1 MAEGQGIL
9 PANMV
14 SLKRPSPFSI
24 INTIF
29 MPFFTLVTLIQLLAC
44 SSYTSAFQIF
54 PADSVTQFSASCAA
68 ALSTNITACSNV
80 VVGLDPSES
89 YDQSLLQSTCN
100 ATCGSALASWQNA
113 VGSACGGATY
123 LSDYGYDSLL
133 SDIPGLMSFNFNQT
147 CLMDGG
153 LYCNVVLA
161 NLTAAAAN
169 ATSTECNQCDLLLLR
184 NSAESIYGDG
194 PLILS
199 EGLYQSFTSQ
209 CGYTGYP
216 LSTQPALPT
225 STA

>member
-1 MAEGQGIL
+1 MA
-9 PANMV
+9 
-14 SLKRPSPFSI
+14 SLKRTSRTSNMTTLF
-24 INTIF
+24 T
-29 MPFFTLVTLIQLLAC
+29 PFFTLTLLQLLGC
-44 SSYTSAFQIF
+44 FSYTSAFQIF

-80 VVGLDPSES
+80 VVGLDPSET

-113 VGSACGGATY
+113 VSSACGGATY
-123 LSDYGYDSLL
+123 LNDYGYDSLL
-133 SDIPGLMSFNFNQT
+133 SDVPGMMSFNFNQT

-153 LYCNVVLA
+153 LYCNVVLG

-169 ATSTECNQCDLLLLR
+169 ATNTTSTECNQCDLLLLR
-184 NSAESIYGDG
+184 NTAESVYGDG

-216 LSTQPALPT
+216 LTTQPAFPT